1 MIKQSLF
8 SVALAVAT
16 ATLAAQAP
24 KPKTAATKPTA
35 PAAKPTPAQ
44 PTAGGYVPAIMQ
56 QRMTTLTGCLQHTQD
71 YTLTNAT
78 VAQQGDAPGGAAT
91 GPKVAAAPAAAAR
104 PAAAAPAPAAPAAAA
119 PAAAAYKL
127 EGISPARLSLLIG
140 KRVQVTGAFQDQG
153 KTTTAKSLP
162 RFEATAVL
170 EATGTGS
177 GSCS

>member
-8 SVALAVAT
+8 SVALAMAT

-24 KPKTAATKPTA
+24 KPKTATTKPTA
-35 PAAKPTPAQ
+35 PAAKPAQAQ
-44 PTAGGYVPAIMQ
+44 PATGGYVPAIMQ

-78 VAQQGDAPGGAAT
+78 VAQQGDVARGGGA
-91 GPKVAAAPAAAAR
+91 
-104 PAAAAPAPAAPAAAA
+104 APAAPAAATPAATAPAA

-140 KRVQVTGAFQDQG
+140 KRVQVIGAFQDQG

-162 RFEATAVL
+162 RFEATAVQ

-177 GSCS
+177 GACS